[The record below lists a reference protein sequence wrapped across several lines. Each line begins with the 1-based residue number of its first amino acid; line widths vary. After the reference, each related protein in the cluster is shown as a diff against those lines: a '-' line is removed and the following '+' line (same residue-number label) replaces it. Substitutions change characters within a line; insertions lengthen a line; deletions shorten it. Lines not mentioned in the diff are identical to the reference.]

1 MYAIMLFNPILHDE
15 GGSISTALW
24 FSIKWLF
31 SEFFSLNWNWVLSC
45 VYFEHLMKIWC
56 EIKTNEYF
64 SNILITFEKTTAEKK
79 LLSEN

>member
-1 MYAIMLFNPILHDE
+1 
-15 GGSISTALW
+15 
-24 FSIKWLF
+24 
-31 SEFFSLNWNWVLSC
+31 
-45 VYFEHLMKIWC
+45 MKIWC